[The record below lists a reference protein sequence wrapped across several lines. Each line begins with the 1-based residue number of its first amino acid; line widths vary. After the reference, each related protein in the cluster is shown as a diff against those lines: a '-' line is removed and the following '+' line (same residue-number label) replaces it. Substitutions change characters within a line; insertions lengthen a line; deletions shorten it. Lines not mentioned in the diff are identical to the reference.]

1 MKKKLINTSME
12 TKRRA
17 LYAVP
22 CAFGF
27 NGEVNLDE
35 LFFTTFTTDNEDEA
49 IKLASCICG
58 EQAARSVVIINAEG
72 EVYYLD

>member
-1 MKKKLINTSME
+1 MEKTPINTHME
-12 TKRRA
+12 TKRNA
-17 LYAVP
+17 VYAVP
-22 CAFGF
+22 CAFGS
-27 NGEVNLDE
+27 NGEFDLDDV
-35 LFFTTFTTDNEDEA
+35 FFTTFTTNDEDEA